1 MIRYVRVPKFV
12 EVSAPRLFRLRP
24 RLAVGTSGALE
35 VTSCCLRDRTS
46 DRRTPA
52 VQRDRFGHARHSYIL
67 VLRQRRPRWASLDRT
82 MGAAGRGRLQ
92 EISAAR
98 AGGVVSLCGTVRG

>member
-35 VTSCCLRDRTS
+35 VTNCCLRTEHRT
-46 DRRTPA
+46 DERRLCS
-52 VQRDRFGHARHSYIL
+52 VIGFGHARHSYIL
-67 VLRQRRPRWASLDRT
+67 VLR
-82 MGAAGRGRLQ
+82 
-92 EISAAR
+92 
-98 AGGVVSLCGTVRG
+98 